1 MSFFGFGQTKDYSLL
16 AALKYLKTRLMSSSF
31 HNLIK
36 EKRVLICCG
45 SGGVGK
51 TTTSAALALFAAAQG
66 LKTLVLTIDPAKRL
80 ANSLGIQDIDY
91 QEREIPKEKLQQAGV
106 ITQAPLY
113 AMMMDT
119 KHTFDNLIKKHSAN
133 SKKAEEILSN
143 QLYRHLSNM
152 IAGSQEYMA
161 MEKLYEILEER
172 DYDLVV
178 LDTPPSRHA
187 LDFLDAPR
195 KMKAL
200 IGDSILKW
208 FLKPSIFVGRAG
220 FKLLDRPM
228 RRVFKTLDRVAG
240 FEFLQD
246 LSVLLISTSDLL
258 DGFQERAEKVETLL
272 KASHTSFLLI
282 ASPHPIPIS
291 EANFFY
297 QKIEKSRLP
306 FAGFIF
312 NRVRMP
318 NQEKIKDLER
328 LSGKARQEYQ
338 KVKSFWNQ
346 LAKRDREELAQ
357 FKESLGRDAES
368 YIFQSVPEFE
378 RDIHDLKGLYCLAK
392 LAFSS

>member
-1 MSFFGFGQTKDYSLL
+1 MNTKYQNSQF
-16 AALKYLKTRLMSSSF
+16 KE
-31 HNLIK
+31 LITQ
-36 EKRVLICCG
+36 KRVLICCG

-51 TTTSAALALFAAAQG
+51 TTTSAALALFAATQG

-80 ANSLGIQDIDY
+80 ANSLGIEEIDY
-91 QEREIPKEKLQQAGV
+91 QEREISAAKLKKAG
-106 ITQAPLY
+106 IETQAPLF
-113 AMMMDT
+113 AMMLDT
-119 KHTFDNLIKKHSAN
+119 KHTFDNLIKKYSDN
-133 SKKAEEILSN
+133 PKKAEEILSN

-200 IGDSILKW
+200 IGDSLLKW
-208 FLKPSIFVGRAG
+208 FLKPSIFVGRAS

-228 RRVFKTLDRVAG
+228 RRVFKTLDKVAG

-272 KASHTSFLLI
+272 KDFHTSFLLV

-297 QKIEKSRLP
+297 QKIKKSNLP
-306 FAGFIF
+306 FSGFIF
-312 NRVRMP
+312 NRVRVP
-318 NQEKIKDLER
+318 NRESLKE
-328 LSGKARQEYQ
+328 LSQVSSQAKKEYQ
-338 KVKSFWNQ
+338 KIKNFWNQ
-346 LAKRDREELAQ
+346 LAKRDQEELEQ
-357 FKESLGRDAES
+357 FKESLGQKMDAL
-368 YIFQSVPEFE
+368 IFKTVPEFE
-378 RDIHDLKGLYCLAK
+378 QDIHDLKGLYQLAK
-392 LAFSS
+392 LAFG